1 MAYKTGNGT
10 AIHFLKKSI
19 NQGLYQDSFRCWN
32 DFIFISVSF
41 NKGVKSNTWLTV
53 ENKNNILDNLS
64 ILFYRILD
72 LEVQCCRFR
81 KGCDLQPD
89 RAHWQPHAALHLS
102 DPHYERGAY
111 FTLKGSFGDYI
122 KQHYANHLAG
132 PQHHLIQTLVSNP
145 DYPASRWKCFPS

>member
-10 AIHFLKKSI
+10 AIHFFKKSI

-81 KGCDLQPD
+81 KGCDLQPN
-89 RAHWQPHAALHLS
+89 RAHWQPHALWTGSVFYPEGFFWRLYKTTLCKSPSRSSAPS
-102 DPHYERGAY
+102 DSDHRLQSRSSCFKVKVFSILER
-111 FTLKGSFGDYI
+111 S
-122 KQHYANHLAG
+122 
-132 PQHHLIQTLVSNP
+132 
-145 DYPASRWKCFPS
+145 